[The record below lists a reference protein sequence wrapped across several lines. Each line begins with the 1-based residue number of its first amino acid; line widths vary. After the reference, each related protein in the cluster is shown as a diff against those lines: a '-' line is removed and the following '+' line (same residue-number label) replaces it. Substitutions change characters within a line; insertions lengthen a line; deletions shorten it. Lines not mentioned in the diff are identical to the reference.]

1 MSQVFYRKWRP
12 QSWDMVIGQEH
23 IVQTLRNA
31 LAAERIAHAYLFAGP
46 RGTGKTTTARLLAKS
61 VNCLETDPER
71 RPCGVCD
78 HCQALNQG
86 RFLDMIEI
94 DAASNTSVEDVRS
107 LREKINFS
115 PNQGRFKVYI
125 IDEVHMLSTAAF
137 NALLKTLEEPPSH
150 AIFVLATTEV
160 HKIPATV
167 LSRCQRHEFRRIP
180 VAEIV
185 RGLELIVEG
194 EDIQVEP
201 QALTLIARQAT
212 GSMRDAISLLDQ
224 LASSDEVIT
233 LEMAQTILGTA
244 ASQAVIDILDAL
256 LNQQP
261 ARGLDLIHSTLDAGS
276 DPRTFARQIVD
287 YLRGLLLIR
296 LQNAEMVDAT
306 AEVRSQMEHHAQALE
321 TAELLRIIQ
330 TFNRAA
336 VEARAFWQPA
346 LPLEM
351 AFVESLNS
359 SVAQSINP
367 SDGGSAPAETPRKV
381 AERTMAPEYDPAR
394 GVKAAAQTNHDE
406 PSPEDRQA
414 TRSLTQV
421 WPRILEIVRR
431 KNPQANGLL
440 RSAKSRYIRGNHLL
454 LFFSSDILKL
464 KMEREENLEAVVQAL
479 SQVFERDLFIECQV
493 DATVRDAIPPEV
505 ENDGLVATTLR
516 DLGGEIVDI

>member
-1 MSQVFYRKWRP
+1 M
-12 QSWDMVIGQEH
+12 
-23 IVQTLRNA
+23 
-31 LAAERIAHAYLFAGP
+31 
-46 RGTGKTTTARLLAKS
+46 
-61 VNCLETDPER
+61 
-71 RPCGVCD
+71 
-78 HCQALNQG
+78 
-86 RFLDMIEI
+86 
-94 DAASNTSVEDVRS
+94 
-107 LREKINFS
+107 
-115 PNQGRFKVYI
+115 
-125 IDEVHMLSTAAF
+125 
-137 NALLKTLEEPPSH
+137 
-150 AIFVLATTEV
+150 
-160 HKIPATV
+160 
-167 LSRCQRHEFRRIP
+167 
-180 VAEIV
+180 
-185 RGLELIVEG
+185 EG

-224 LASSDEVIT
+224 LASSDELIT
-233 LEMAQTILGTA
+233 LEMAQTVLGTA

-261 ARGLDLIHSTLDAGS
+261 AQGLDLIHRTLDAGS

-306 AEVRSQMEHHAQALE
+306 GEVRSQMEHHAQALE

-359 SVAQSINP
+359 SAAQSINP
-367 SDGGSAPAETPRKV
+367 SDGESAPAEMPRKV
-381 AERTMAPEYDPAR
+381 TERIMAPKSGPAR
-394 GVKAAAQTNHDE
+394 GVKAAAQANHDE

-421 WPRILEIVRR
+421 WPRILEIVRL